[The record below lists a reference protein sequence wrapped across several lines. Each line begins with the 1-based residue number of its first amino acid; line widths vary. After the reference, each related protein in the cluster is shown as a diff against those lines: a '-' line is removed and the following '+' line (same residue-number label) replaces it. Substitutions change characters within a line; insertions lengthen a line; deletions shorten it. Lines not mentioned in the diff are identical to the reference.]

1 LVYRIGCSAERLT
14 HPHARMTQLA
24 QLIRRPARSPG
35 LALFLLLLGW
45 YVLTMSGHTYS
56 SDEETMLAVAE
67 SLVESGTFALEP
79 DFLMNYAAGGSEGQR
94 YSRYGPGQS
103 LAIVPFLLL
112 GQAVAAA
119 GPPFATGLI
128 ERLFVLLLPALVTA
142 ATALL
147 LYAWARALEYGPR
160 IALLVGLLYGL
171 TTIAWP
177 YSRTLFSEPLA
188 TLLLVL
194 AAYGLRREGWRWW
207 AVAGAAAAGALAVK
221 VSVAIALLPLAL
233 YALLVSLRATPAAS
247 LRAAAMRAG
256 AGLLGA
262 ALPLGL
268 LLLYH
273 TLLFGHPLTS
283 GYGSVNPSGELGNP
297 WQTGLHGLTFSTGK
311 GLFVFAPALLLGLV
325 GLGLRWR
332 QQGREAALAL
342 AMLVVHLAFYS
353 RLNYWHGDG
362 SWGPRYLVFVVPFLM
377 LPAAGV
383 LAVLARW
390 RNRLALA
397 LVGALAALSFAI
409 QLLPVLFNFGTYLQ
423 LSDQYTRH
431 FVPAASPIV
440 GHTRLWFE
448 RLDEWSLRWFPP
460 TGDGV
465 VVLREGFSYSE
476 GDRAAG
482 ELLPRWTYRDA
493 RMLVYPAAAHA
504 GEGVD
509 GRLVVGDHRPWPLE
523 RADFRLLLNGEPL
536 DGVQR
541 TDLTG
546 DNVVWELRFTLAP
559 QPADG
564 ATLTLHS
571 DTWNPTRDTADNPR
585 NEDLGLLLQEADF
598 RQGSEPLTLREALP
612 IPSPTA
618 DRRGLWLWYYDTP
631 YHHLFDTWWWYVQA
645 AGLPGPTLALLLA
658 LLGLPALAA
667 LLLGGRGVLLVLA
680 HSHRAAAPRPAREQ
694 EREGAPGCVS

>member
-1 LVYRIGCSAERLT
+1 
-14 HPHARMTQLA
+14 MTQLA

-45 YVLTMSGHTYS
+45 YMLTMSGHTYS

-67 SLVESGTFALEP
+67 RLVEAGTFALEP
-79 DFLMNYAAGGSEGQR
+79 DFLMNYAAGGSEGLR

-112 GQAVAAA
+112 GKAVALA
-119 GPPFATGLI
+119 GPPFAVGLI
-128 ERLFVLLLPALVTA
+128 ERLFVLLLPAVVTA
-142 ATALL
+142 ATALV
-147 LYAWARALEYGPR
+147 LYAWVRALAYGPR

-207 AVAGAAAAGALAVK
+207 ALAGAAAAGALAVK
-221 VSVAIALLPLAL
+221 VSVALALLPLAL

-247 LRAAAMRAG
+247 LRAAAGRAG

-273 TLLFGHPLTS
+273 TLIFGHPLTS
-283 GYGSVNPSGELGNP
+283 GYGSVNPSGELGTP
-297 WQTGLHGLTFSTGK
+297 WQTGLYGLTLSPGK
-311 GLFVFAPALLLGLV
+311 GLFVFAPSLLLGLV
-325 GLGLRWR
+325 GLGLRWH
-332 QQGREAALAL
+332 QQGREAVLAL

-377 LPAAGV
+377 LPAAG
-383 LAVLARW
+383 LLDVLARW
-390 RNRLALA
+390 RRRLTVA
-397 LVGALAALSFAI
+397 LVGTLAALSFAI
-409 QLLPVLFNFGTYLQ
+409 QLLPVLVNFGTYLQ

-431 FVPAASPIV
+431 FTPAASPIV

-476 GDRAAG
+476 GDRTMG
-482 ELLPRWTYRDA
+482 DLLPRWTYADA
-493 RMLVYPAAAHA
+493 QMLVYPTTEDAALQ
-504 GEGVD
+504 

-536 DGVQR
+536 ENVQR

-559 QPADG
+559 QLAAG
-564 ATLTLHS
+564 AALTLQS
-571 DTWNPTRDTADNPR
+571 DTWNPTRDTQDNPR
-585 NEDLGLLLQEADF
+585 NEDLGLLLQEAEF

-667 LLLGGRGVLLVLA
+667 LLLGGRGVLAVLA
-680 HSHRAAAPRPAREQ
+680 DPQRAAAPQIVREQ